1 MGDILTTAPFGQT
14 IITVT
19 LNGTALKQMFEHSVE
34 RFSYLNRRGEF
45 LQVSGMRV
53 VYNLSLPSLC
63 RVISLKTLC
72 KRCQVPVYKDVV
84 PEEMYTIVTTDFV
97 AKGGDGFSKAEQYGE
112 S

>member
-72 KRCQVPVYKDVV
+72 TKCQVPVYKDVL
-84 PEEMYTIVTTDFV
+84 PEKMYTIVTIDFV
-97 AKGGDGFSKAEQYGE
+97 AKGGDGFAKAEQYGE